1 MDDDLLLFR
10 KGALTKRRLELIQ
23 EISDCA
29 DEISRIDKEMAE
41 TQSHAYDGCD
51 PDEALI

>member
-1 MDDDLLLFR
+1 MDYDLSFRMDALL
-10 KGALTKRRLELIQ
+10 KRRQELIQ
-23 EISDCA
+23 QIANDA

-41 TQSHAYDGCD
+41 TQSHEYDGCD

>member
-1 MDDDLLLFR
+1 MDDD

-23 EISDCA
+23 KISDCA
-29 DEISRIDKEMAE
+29 DEISRIDRELLE
-41 TQSHAYDGCD
+41 SHAYDGCD